1 MPDRIPMLTRA
12 LLIANGLLFLAQ
24 TGLGDVPFLDF
35 MLWPWGEYPIRLAP
49 AQLGQV
55 GFEPWQLLSYGFLHG
70 GLPHL
75 FFNMFAL
82 WMFGSP
88 LEATWGSQRFA
99 IYYFACVLGA
109 GLVQLVV
116 ATMAVNSGSTPYP
129 TIGASGGVFGVL
141 LAYGILFPDQRVMLV
156 FPPIP
161 MRART
166 FVIFYGIVELILG
179 VTGTR
184 SGVAHFAHLG
194 GMAFGF
200 LLLQYW
206 RGRWPFRSR
215 GPERGRD
222 LP

>member
-141 LAYGILFPDQRVMLV
+141 LAYGILFPN
-156 FPPIP
+156 
-161 MRART
+161 
-166 FVIFYGIVELILG
+166 
-179 VTGTR
+179 
-184 SGVAHFAHLG
+184 
-194 GMAFGF
+194 
-200 LLLQYW
+200 
-206 RGRWPFRSR
+206 
-215 GPERGRD
+215 
-222 LP
+222 